1 MCPNLTHTVIG
12 GEDLVAVD
20 WVAATKMGVDPMIS
34 QYMRLAVRAFDK
46 PQIKLIG
53 DESIYRPWLNVPVA
67 LTLFT
72 HKGLDA
78 NYHFGNLFYNACAQ
92 MDENH
97 FQLKSNA
104 IHIRLLRRLSLP
116 VRRAFFMF
124 TNEKP
129 TWYNRMVSR
138 ALNWLGY

>member
-1 MCPNLTHTVIG
+1 MH
-12 GEDLVAVD
+12 
-20 WVAATKMGVDPMIS
+20 
-34 QYMRLAVRAFDK
+34 LAIKAFGK
-46 PQIKLIG
+46 PQIELVG
-53 DESIYRPWLNVPVA
+53 DSSVYQPWLNVPVA

-78 NYHFGNLFYNACAQ
+78 NYHFGNLFYNSCAN

-97 FQLKSNA
+97 FKLKRNA
-104 IHIRLLRRLSLP
+104 IHIRLLRWLSLP
-116 VRRAFFMF
+116 VRRTFFMF

-138 ALNWLGY
+138 VLNWLGY

>member
-1 MCPNLTHTVIG
+1 
-12 GEDLVAVD
+12 
-20 WVAATKMGVDPMIS
+20 MGVDPMIS
-34 QYMRLAVRAFDK
+34 QYMQLAVRAFGK
-46 PQIKLIG
+46 PEINLIG
-53 DESIYRPWLNVPVA
+53 DSSIYRPWLNVPVA

-78 NYHFGNLFYNACAQ
+78 NYHFGNLFYNSCAQ
-92 MDENH
+92 MDENR
-97 FQLKSNA
+97 FKLKKNP
-104 IHIRLLRRLSLP
+104 IHIRFFRWLSLP
-116 VRRAFFMF
+116 VRRTFFKF